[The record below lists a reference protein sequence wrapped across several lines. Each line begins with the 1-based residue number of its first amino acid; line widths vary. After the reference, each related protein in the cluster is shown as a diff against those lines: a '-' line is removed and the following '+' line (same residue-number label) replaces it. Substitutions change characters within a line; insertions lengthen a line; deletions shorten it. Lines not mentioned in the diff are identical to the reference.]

1 MVDLAGSEKISKT
14 GAEGKTLEEAKKINQ
29 SLSELGNVI
38 NALTDG
44 KSQHIPYR
52 NSQLTKVLQ
61 ESLGGNSR
69 TTLIITCSPSVYN
82 EQETLSTLR
91 FGFRAKSI
99 KNTPK
104 INREFTVAELQLL
117 LEKAEKT
124 INEKERRIKQ
134 LENFLGARC
143 LTLPT
148 FEDVL
153 PKIKEEVKGNFNKI
167 SFSKNINLSNYV
179 R

>member
-1 MVDLAGSEKISKT
+1 MVDLAGSEKISKS

-69 TTLIITCSPSVYN
+69 TTLIITCSPTVYN
-82 EQETLSTLR
+82 ELETLSTLR

-104 INREFTVAELQLL
+104 INREFTIAELQLL
-117 LEKAEKT
+117 LEKAEKKIT
-124 INEKERRIKQ
+124 EKDIRIKQ
-134 LENFLGARC
+134 LESFLNVQG
-143 LTLPT
+143 LP
-148 FEDVL
+148 L
-153 PKIKEEVKGNFNKI
+153 PKFEEALPIIKEEVKGK
-167 SFSKNINLSNYV
+167 L